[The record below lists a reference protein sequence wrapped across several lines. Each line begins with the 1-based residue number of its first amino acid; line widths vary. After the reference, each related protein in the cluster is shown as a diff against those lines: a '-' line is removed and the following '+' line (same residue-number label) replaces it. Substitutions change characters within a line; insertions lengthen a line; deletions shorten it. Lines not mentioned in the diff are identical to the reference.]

1 LYQTC
6 PSGNLYEFYA
16 SAIGARSQ
24 SARTYLEKHYEAFA
38 SSSKDELILHALQAL
53 VGCVSGDDELTSE
66 NASIAIV
73 GVGQD
78 FEILEGDVLKPYLE
92 RLEVK
97 GTDEEE
103 AEEGK
108 EAMEAMET

>member
-1 LYQTC
+1 M
-6 PSGNLYEFYA
+6 
-16 SAIGARSQ
+16 
-24 SARTYLEKHYEAFA
+24 
-38 SSSKDELILHALQAL
+38 
-53 VGCVSGDDELTSE
+53 GCVSGDDELTSE